1 MAFRLIV
8 YYYTTLKFP
17 AHHFQIGTKQMV
29 GNTQYNI
36 IHYISLIN
44 IN

>member
-8 YYYTTLKFP
+8 YYYTTLKP
-17 AHHFQIGTKQMV
+17 PPHHFQIGMKQTV

-36 IHYISLIN
+36 IIILVLY
-44 IN
+44 